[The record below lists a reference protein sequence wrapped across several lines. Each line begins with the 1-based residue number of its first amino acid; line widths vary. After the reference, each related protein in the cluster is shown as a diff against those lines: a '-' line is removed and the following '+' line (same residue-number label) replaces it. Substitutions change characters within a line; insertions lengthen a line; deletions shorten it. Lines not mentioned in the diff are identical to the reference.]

1 MAKQERTL
9 ILNHLQIEQRLIRMA
24 WEIYENHHDE
34 KEIVIA
40 GIMNRGFLVA
50 KRVSVLL
57 AKITD
62 LKITLAEIHLEKRNP
77 MDAEIGLS
85 ISEEDYSEKTVIIV
99 DDVLN
104 SGRTLIYGAKH
115 FLTTP
120 LKSLDILVLVDRG
133 HNRFPIQATYVGL
146 KLSTTLQEHVSV
158 EFGDTDAV
166 YLE

>member
-1 MAKQERTL
+1 MSAQERTL
-9 ILNHLQIEQRLIRMA
+9 ILDHLQIEQRIIRMA
-24 WEIYENHHDE
+24 WQIYENHHNE
-34 KEIVIA
+34 SEIIIA
-40 GIMNRGFLVA
+40 GIAKRGYMVA

-62 LKITLAEIHLEKRNP
+62 LKITLAELHLDKDNP
-77 MDAEIGLS
+77 IDNPIQLS
-85 ISEEDYSEKTVIIV
+85 LDVDDYSGKTVVLV

-104 SGRTLIYGAKH
+104 SGKTLIYGAKH

-120 LKSLDILVLVDRG
+120 LKALDILVLVDRG

-158 EFGDTDAV
+158 EFGENDAV

>member
-1 MAKQERTL
+1 MAAEERTL
-9 ILNHLQIEQRLIRMA
+9 ILDHLQIEQRIIRMA
-24 WEIYENHHDE
+24 WEIYENHHDDE
-34 KEIVIA
+34 EIVIA
-40 GIMNRGFLVA
+40 GIAERGFIVA

-62 LKITLAEIHLEKRNP
+62 IKITLAELHLNKENP
-77 MDAEIGLS
+77 MGDEIRLS
-85 ISEEDYSEKTVIIV
+85 ILPEDYTDKTVILV

-104 SGRTLIYGAKH
+104 SGKTLIYGAKH

-120 LKSLDILVLVDRG
+120 LKALDILVLVDRG

-158 EFGDTDAV
+158 EFGDHDAV

>member
-1 MAKQERTL
+1 MAAEERTL
-9 ILNHLQIEQRLIRMA
+9 ILNHLQIEQRIIRMA
-24 WEIYENHHDE
+24 WEIYENHYDDE
-34 KEIVIA
+34 EIVIA
-40 GIMNRGFLVA
+40 GIAERGFKVA

-62 LKITLAEIHLEKRNP
+62 IKITLAELKLSKENP
-77 MDAEIGLS
+77 MGEDIRLS
-85 ISEEDYSEKTVIIV
+85 ILPADYTDKTVILV

-104 SGRTLIYGAKH
+104 SGRTLMYGAKY

-120 LKSLDILVLVDRG
+120 FKSLDILVLVDRG
-133 HNRFPIQATYVGL
+133 HNRFPIQATYAGM

-158 EFGDTDAV
+158 EFGKEDAV

>member
-9 ILNHLQIEQRLIRMA
+9 ILDHQQIEQRLIRMA
-24 WEIYENHHDE
+24 WQIYENHHDE

-40 GIMNRGFLVA
+40 GIARRGFVVA
-50 KRVSVLL
+50 KRIAVLL
-57 AKITD
+57 AKITE
-62 LKITLAEIHLEKRNP
+62 LKITLAEIHVEKRNP
-77 MDAEIGLS
+77 MDTEIGLS
-85 ISEEDYSEKTVIIV
+85 IEEEDYSDKTVILV

-133 HNRFPIQATYVGL
+133 HNRFPIQASYVGL
-146 KLSTTLQEHVSV
+146 KLSTTMQEHVSV
-158 EFGDTDAV
+158 EFGETDAV